1 MSYPRVV
8 ITNNRGLIVALCSQA
23 AISAA
28 ASSAALA
35 SLAPEKVVAG
45 VTLLNAMLSAGTA
58 VYVAL
63 TGQKV
68 PPLPADEARR

>member
-1 MSYPRVV
+1 M
-8 ITNNRGLIVALCSQA
+8 ITNNKGLIVALCVQA
-23 AISAA
+23 SVSAA

-63 TGQKV
+63 TGQRV
-68 PPLPADEARR
+68 PPLPSDQPTR

>member
-1 MSYPRVV
+1 MVTS
-8 ITNNRGLIVALCSQA
+8 NKGLIVALCSQA

-28 ASSAALA
+28 ASSAALS

-45 VTLLNAMLSAGTA
+45 VVLLNAMLSAGTA

-63 TGQKV
+63 TGQRV
-68 PPLPADEARR
+68 PELPSDTARRT